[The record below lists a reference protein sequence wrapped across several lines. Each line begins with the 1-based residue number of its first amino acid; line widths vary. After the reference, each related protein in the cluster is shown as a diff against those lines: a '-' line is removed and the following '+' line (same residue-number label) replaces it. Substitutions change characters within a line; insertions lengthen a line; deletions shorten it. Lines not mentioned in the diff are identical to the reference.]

1 MLCLPK
7 TYPGL
12 SLLTSLVLFII
23 ILLFLYF
30 LKNPTATIHINA
42 NTSTISFRV
51 SNPYRMEINLNNV
64 NIDAYKH
71 DGNLFDKGTVDKCVS
86 GSLRLNKGNV
96 VKYSRS
102 FDKITTIS
110 ISDLGDDNAPPS
122 FISNEGNEYL
132 LGPGSSLAVGGGDA
146 NCSPGKLHA
155 LPVWGPGE
163 IGSEQVASDLSN
175 STTGFLFEGTAMVYA
190 RASGLFF
197 SLFKKIPSALYL
209 AGELPLP
216 SGSRLVEE
224 ANNRSLTGQDWIGTA
239 RVPQD
244 DTDGLLVSVSTNS
257 ENLRVYRAGI
267 RGGGYETIEVSL
279 FARLFKDPTIQ
290 WFQIIVGIFLVIL
303 ELTGHFID
311 LLSGLFPRTAK
322 EQLPLN
328 EKSLRNSSRK
338 EKKSKVGSFVG

>member
-1 MLCLPK
+1 MLI
-7 TYPGL
+7 
-12 SLLTSLVLFII
+12 SLILFVI
-23 ILLFLYF
+23 ILIFLLF
-30 LKNPTATIHINA
+30 LKNPTATIHICA
-42 NTSTISFRV
+42 KTSTISFRV
-51 SNPYRMEINLNNV
+51 SNPYRIEINLNN
-64 NIDAYKH
+64 IDIDSYKY
-71 DGNLFDKGTVDKCVS
+71 DDTLFDKSTFDKCVS

-96 VKYSRS
+96 VKYNRS
-102 FDKITTIS
+102 YNNIITIS
-110 ISDLGDDNAPPS
+110 IGELGDDNAPPS
-122 FISNEGNEYL
+122 FISNEGKEYL
-132 LGPGSSLAVGGGDA
+132 LGPGSSLAVGRDDA
-146 NCSPGKLHA
+146 NCSSGKLHA

-163 IGSEQVASDLSN
+163 IGSEQVTPDPSN

-224 ANNRSLTGQDWIGTA
+224 ANNRTLTGQDWIGTA
-239 RVPQD
+239 RIPQD
-244 DTDGLLVSVSTNS
+244 DTDGLLVNVSTNS

-290 WFQIIVGIFLVIL
+290 WFQVIVGILLVIL
-303 ELTGHFID
+303 QLTKHFID
-311 LLSGLFPRTAK
+311 LFSDIFPRTAK

-328 EKSLRNSSRK
+328 EKSLRNSS
-338 EKKSKVGSFVG
+338 EKK